1 MVIKGFIQ
9 IDEARERE
17 LFPVSEQGFA
27 DYYRKVT
34 GQAVPAELSATE
46 RRAFL
51 VARALMED

>member
-1 MVIKGFIQ
+1 MVIKGVIV

-17 LFPVSEQGFA
+17 LFPISESGFA

-34 GQAVPAELSATE
+34 GQDVPAELSHTE

-51 VARALMED
+51 VACALMED